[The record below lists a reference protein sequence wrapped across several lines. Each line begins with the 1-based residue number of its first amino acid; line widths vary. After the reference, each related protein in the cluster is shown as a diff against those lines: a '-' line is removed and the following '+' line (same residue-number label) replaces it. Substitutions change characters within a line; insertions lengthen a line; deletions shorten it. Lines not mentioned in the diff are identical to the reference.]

1 MKKFCL
7 LILTLS
13 ILNAIGQ
20 THLVGVKG
28 GPNWTDINSVNF
40 VSHHNYKRGIT
51 SGLSYDYLFGKHLSA
66 GTDFIYNQRGFTY
79 DQMQTDYFGNPT
91 DNKYT
96 TSFNYDYLSL
106 PIKVGYNIGSTFYG
120 FTTIGV
126 IPSLLILSS
135 ISNPTSDFYGE
146 LNGSER
152 IDMTNRVS
160 KFDFA
165 CFAEVGGGYKFKN
178 NIWLYTSLLYQNSFT
193 SITNSNY
200 FPTSK
205 IKHNGITLAIG
216 MKLVLIKE

>member
-13 ILNAIGQ
+13 LLNATGQ
-20 THLVGVKG
+20 IHLLGAKG

-40 VSHHNYKRGIT
+40 VSQHNYKEGIT
-51 SGLSYDYLFGKHLSA
+51 SGLTYDYLFVKHFSV
-66 GTDFIYNQRGFTY
+66 GMDFIYNQRGFTY
-79 DQMQTDYFGNPT
+79 DYKQADYFGNPT
-91 DNKYT
+91 DAKYT

-106 PIKVGYNIGSTFYG
+106 PIKAGYNIGNTFYG
-120 FTTIGV
+120 FTTFGV
-126 IPSLLILSS
+126 IPSLLMSSS
-135 ISNPTSDFYGE
+135 ISNPTSNFYGK

-165 CFAEVGGGYKFKN
+165 GFAEIGCGYKFKN
-178 NIWLYTSLLYQNSFT
+178 SIWLYTSLLYQNSFT

-205 IKHNGITLAIG
+205 IRHKGITIAIG
-216 MKLVLIKE
+216 LKLALTKE